1 MATRMQQR
9 RGTAAQ
15 WTSADPTL
23 EAGEIGFE
31 SDTNKFKMGD
41 GVNQWSDLEYFIN
54 EAAISTDI
62 EGAISDTEKGAN
74 NGVATLDA
82 TGRVPIEQ
90 LGNLVD
96 GAPNALNTL
105 NEIAAALNDDSDF
118 ANATIALI
126 DSLNGLV
133 DSHANSLAEID
144 TGLETLNNTLSTFTS
159 TTNASIGALQNTDT
173 TQTNAISTLQSTLGT
188 LDTTVSYVSGNA
200 AANLTSHADDTS
212 NVHGIADTTLLATK
226 TYVDQSEANAVANA
240 NGYADGLAANYEA
253 NGAVSTHNAL
263 TANVHGIADTSQIAL
278 KNAANQTFT
287 GNMEVDGNLVVD
299 GNFTVNGNTFSASAT
314 SITIEDNM
322 LQLAHENP
330 ANTVDL
336 GLVVA
341 YNDGAAKH
349 AGLVR
354 DVSDNE
360 WKLFR
365 GVTAEPTT
373 TVDFSGATLD
383 NLEMANLIAAGIT
396 ATSATIGGVS
406 FADKAN
412 STATI
417 TDMSGSHTIVLAD
430 VDNIREMSGGGTI
443 SIPSDNAFWPV
454 GRRMEV
460 IQTGSSEVT
469 IAGSGGVTVNGT
481 PGLKLRA
488 QWSGATII
496 KRANNV
502 FVAIGDLKA

>member
-9 RGTAAQ
+9 RGTALQ
-15 WTSADPTL
+15 WNSADPIL

-41 GVNQWSDLEYFIN
+41 GVNQWSDLDYFIN
-54 EAAISTDI
+54 ESAISTDI

-82 TGRVPIEQ
+82 FGRVPIEQ

-105 NEIAAALNDDSDF
+105 NEIAAALNDDENF
-118 ANATIALI
+118 ANAVISQLDNVNAT
-126 DSLNGLV
+126 V
-133 DSHANSLAEID
+133 DTHTNSLITI
-144 TGLETLNNTLSTFTS
+144 TGNISTINNNINSITS
-159 TTNASIGALQNTDT
+159 TVGTNSN
-173 TQTNAISTLQSTLGT
+173 NISTLQTDMDSLE
-188 LDTTVSYVSGNA
+188 TTVSYLSGNTV
-200 AANLTSHADDTS
+200 ANLTAHADATANVHGIANTADLATKSFATAAASNAIANASAYADGLAGNYEASGAVSTHSADTTS
-212 NVHGIADTTLLATK
+212 VHGIADTTKIALL
-226 TYVDQSEANAVANA
+226 NA
-240 NGYADGLAANYEA
+240 N
-253 NGAVSTHNAL
+253 T
-263 TANVHGIADTSQIAL
+263 
-278 KNAANQTFT
+278 QTFT
-287 GNMEVDGNLVVD
+287 GSIEVD
-299 GNFTVNGNTFSASAT
+299 GNFTVDGNFIVNGSNVLVSAT
-314 SITIEDNM
+314 QLQIEDSL
-322 LQLAHENP
+322 LQLAHENA

-336 GLVVA
+336 GIVVG
-341 YNDGAAKH
+341 YNDGGTAYH
-349 AGLVR
+349 AGFVR
-354 DVSDNE
+354 DVSENE

-365 GVTAEPTT
+365 GVTTEPST
-373 TVDFSGATLD
+373 TVDFTQGTLD

-396 ATSATIGGVS
+396 ASSATIGGVAFS
-406 FADKAN
+406 DKAN

-417 TDMSGSHTIVLAD
+417 ADMNGSHTATSAD
-430 VDNIREMSGGGTI
+430 VDNIREMSGGGTL
-443 SIPSDNAFWPV
+443 SIPSDNAFWPI

-460 IQTGSSEVT
+460 IQTGSGEVT
-469 IAGSGGVTVNGT
+469 IEGASGVTVNGT

>member
-15 WTSADPTL
+15 WNSADPIL

-31 SDTNKFKMGD
+31 SDTNKFKLGD
-41 GVNQWSDLEYFIN
+41 GVNQWSDLDYFIN

-62 EGAISDTEKGAN
+62 EGAISDTEKGSN

-82 TGRVPIEQ
+82 FGRIPIEQ

-105 NEIAAALNDDSDF
+105 NEIAAALNDDENF
-118 ANATIALI
+118 ANAVISQLDAI
-126 DSLNGLV
+126 DSTVGTH
-133 DSHANSLAEID
+133 SNSLSTI
-144 TGLETLNNTLSTFTS
+144 TTNLSTINNNINTITS
-159 TTNASIGALQNTDT
+159 TVETNSNNIG
-173 TQTNAISTLQSTLGT
+173 TLQTD
-188 LDTTVSYVSGNA
+188 LDALETTVSYVAGNA

-212 NVHGIADTTLLATK
+212 NVHGIADTTALATK
-226 TYVDQSEANAVANA
+226 TYADQAKANAISNSNA
-240 NGYADGLAANYEA
+240 YADGLAVNYTPS
-253 NGAVSTHNAL
+253 GAVSTHASV
-263 TANVHGIADTSQIAL
+263 TANVHGISDTSQIAF

-287 GNMEVDGNLVVD
+287 GNMEIDGNLVVD
-299 GNFTVNGNTFSASAT
+299 GNLTVNGNTFSASST
-314 SITIEDNM
+314 NITIEDN
-322 LQLAHENP
+322 LVQLAHQNP

-336 GLVVA
+336 GIVVA
-341 YNDGAAKH
+341 YNDGTAKH
-349 AGLVR
+349 SGLVR

-365 GVTAEPTT
+365 GVTDEPST
-373 TVDFSGATLD
+373 TVNFGQGTLD
-383 NLEMANLIAAGIT
+383 NLEMANLVAAGIT
-396 ATSATIGGVS
+396 ATSATIGGVAFS
-406 FADKAN
+406 DKAN
-412 STATI
+412 ATATI
-417 TDMSGSHTIVLAD
+417 ADMNGSHTITSAD

-443 SIPSDNAFWPV
+443 SIPSDNSFWPV

-469 IAGSGGVTVNGT
+469 IAGSSGVTVNGT

>member
-15 WTSADPTL
+15 WNSADPIL

-31 SDTNKFKMGD
+31 SDTNKFKLGD
-41 GVNQWSDLEYFIN
+41 GVNQWSDLDYFIN

-62 EGAISDTEKGAN
+62 EGAISDTEKGSN

-82 TGRVPIEQ
+82 FGRIPIEQ

-105 NEIAAALNDDSDF
+105 NEIAAALNDDENF
-118 ANATIALI
+118 ANAVISQLDAI
-126 DSLNGLV
+126 DSTVGTH
-133 DSHANSLAEID
+133 SNSLSTI
-144 TGLETLNNTLSTFTS
+144 TTNLSTINNNINTITS
-159 TTNASIGALQNTDT
+159 TVETNSNNIG
-173 TQTNAISTLQSTLGT
+173 TLQTD
-188 LDTTVSYVSGNA
+188 LDALETTVSYVAGNA

-212 NVHGIADTTLLATK
+212 NVHGIADTTALATK
-226 TYVDQSEANAVANA
+226 TYADQAKANAISNSNA
-240 NGYADGLAANYEA
+240 YADGLAVNYTPS
-253 NGAVSTHNAL
+253 GAVSTHASV
-263 TANVHGIADTSQIAL
+263 TANVHGISDTSQIAF

-287 GNMEVDGNLVVD
+287 GNMEIDGNLVVD
-299 GNFTVNGNTFSASAT
+299 GNLTVNGNTFSASST
-314 SITIEDNM
+314 NITIEDN
-322 LQLAHENP
+322 LVQLAHQNP

-336 GLVVA
+336 GIVVA
-341 YNDGAAKH
+341 YNDGTAKH
-349 AGLVR
+349 SGLVR

-365 GVTAEPTT
+365 GVTDEPST
-373 TVDFSGATLD
+373 TVNFGQGTLD
-383 NLEMANLIAAGIT
+383 NLEMANLVAAGIT
-396 ATSATIGGVS
+396 ATSATIGGVAFS
-406 FADKAN
+406 NKAN
-412 STATI
+412 ATATI
-417 TDMSGSHTIVLAD
+417 ADMNGSHTITSAD

-443 SIPSDNAFWPV
+443 SIPSDNSFWPV

-469 IAGSGGVTVNGT
+469 IAGSSGVTVNGT

>member
-15 WTSADPTL
+15 WNSADPIL

-31 SDTNKFKMGD
+31 SDTNKFKLGD
-41 GVNQWSDLEYFIN
+41 GVNQWSDLDYFIN

-144 TGLETLNNTLSTFTS
+144 TGLETLTNTLSTFTN
-159 TTNASIGALQNTDT
+159 TTNSSIGALQNTDA
-173 TQTNAISTLQSTLGT
+173 TQTNAISTLQTNLGT
-188 LDTTVSYVSGNA
+188 LTTSVSYVSANA
-200 AANLTSHADDTS
+200 AANLTSHADDTT
-212 NVHGIADTTLLATK
+212 NIHGITNTADLATK
-226 TYVDQSEANAVANA
+226 TYADQAKANAISNANA
-240 NGYADGLAANYEA
+240 YADGLAANYTPS
-253 NGAVSTHNAL
+253 GAVSTHASV
-263 TANVHGIADTSQIAL
+263 TANVHGISDTSQIAF

-287 GNMEVDGNLVVD
+287 GNMEIDGNLVVD

-322 LQLAHENP
+322 IQLAHENA

-341 YNDGAAKH
+341 YNDGSRKH
-349 AGLVR
+349 SGFVR

-365 GVTAEPTT
+365 GVTDEPST
-373 TVDFSGATLD
+373 TVNFGQGTLD
-383 NLEMANLIAAGIT
+383 NLEMANLVAAGIT
-396 ATSATIGGVS
+396 ATSATIGGVA

-412 STATI
+412 ATATI
-417 TDMSGSHTIVLAD
+417 ADMNGSHTITSAD
-430 VDNIREMSGGGTI
+430 VDNIREMSDGGTI
-443 SIPSDNAFWPV
+443 SIPSDNSFWPV

-469 IAGSGGVTVNGT
+469 IAGSSGVTVNGT

>member
-15 WTSADPTL
+15 WDSADPIL

-41 GVNQWSDLEYFIN
+41 GVNQWSDLDYFIN
-54 EAAISTDI
+54 ESAISTDI

-82 TGRVPIEQ
+82 FGRIPVEQ
-90 LGNLVD
+90 LGNLVE

-105 NEIAAALNDDSDF
+105 NEIAAALNDDENF
-118 ANATIALI
+118 ANAVIAQL
-126 DSLNGLV
+126 DSVNATV
-133 DSHANSLAEID
+133 DVHSNSLVSIESV
-144 TGLETLNNTLSTFTS
+144 LE
-159 TTNASIGALQNTDT
+159 SIGNTIDLVAPIVEGNSNNIT
-173 TQTNAISTLQSTLGT
+173 TLQTELNA
-188 LDTTVSYVSGNA
+188 LETTVSYVSGNA

-212 NVHGIADTTLLATK
+212 NVHGIADTTLLAT
-226 TYVDQSEANAVANA
+226 TSYVNDAAANAISNA
-240 NGYADGLAANYEA
+240 TAYADGLGVNYEPVGTTA
-253 NGAVSTHNAL
+253 AHIEL
-263 TANVHGIADTSQIAL
+263 TANVHGIADTSQIAF

-287 GNMEVDGNLVVD
+287 GNMEIDGNLVLD
-299 GNFTVNGNTFSASAT
+299 GNLTVNGNTFAASAT
-314 SITIEDNM
+314 TITIEDNI
-322 LQLAHENP
+322 LQLAHENA

-336 GLVVA
+336 GLVVG
-341 YNDGAAKH
+341 YNDGTAKH
-349 AGLVR
+349 SGLVR
-354 DVSDNE
+354 DVSENE

-365 GVTAEPTT
+365 GVTTEPTT
-373 TVDFSGATLD
+373 TVDFSEGTLD

-396 ATSATIGGVS
+396 ASSAIIGGVA

-412 STATI
+412 ATATI
-417 TDMSGSHTIVLAD
+417 ADMSGSHTAVLAD
-430 VDNIREMSGGGTI
+430 VDNIREMSNGGTL

-469 IAGSGGVTVNGT
+469 IAGASGVTVNGT

>member
-62 EGAISDTEKGAN
+62 EGAISDTEKGSN

-82 TGRVPIEQ
+82 FGRIPIEQ

-105 NEIAAALNDDSDF
+105 NEIAAALNDDEDF
-118 ANATIALI
+118 ANAVIALI
-126 DSLNGLV
+126 DAT
-133 DSHANSLAEID
+133 DSIVSTHTNSLSTI
-144 TGLETLNNTLSTFTS
+144 TTNISTINNTLST
-159 TTNASIGALQNTDT
+159 
-173 TQTNAISTLQSTLGT
+173 ISTSVSTNSNNIGT
-188 LDTTVSYVSGNA
+188 LQTDLDSLETSVSYVSANA

-212 NVHGIADTTLLATK
+212 NVHGIADTTALATK
-226 TYVDQSEANAVANA
+226 SYADTAKANAISNANA
-240 NGYADGLAANYEA
+240 YADGLAANYTPS
-253 NGAVSTHNAL
+253 GAVSTHNAL
-263 TANVHGIADTSQIAL
+263 TANVHGIADTSQIAF

-299 GNFTVNGNTFSASAT
+299 GNLTVNGNTFSASST
-314 SITIEDNM
+314 SITIEDN
-322 LQLAHENP
+322 LVQLAHQNP

-336 GLVVA
+336 GIVVA
-341 YNDGAAKH
+341 YNDGTAKH
-349 AGLVR
+349 SGLVR

-365 GVTAEPTT
+365 GVTDEPTT
-373 TVDFSGATLD
+373 TVNFGQGTLD

-417 TDMSGSHTIVLAD
+417 TTMSGSHTIVLAD
-430 VDNIREMSGGGTI
+430 VDNIREMSNGGTI

-469 IAGSGGVTVNGT
+469 IAGAGGVTVNGT

-496 KRANNV
+496 KRASNV
-502 FVAIGDLKA
+502 FVAVGDLKA